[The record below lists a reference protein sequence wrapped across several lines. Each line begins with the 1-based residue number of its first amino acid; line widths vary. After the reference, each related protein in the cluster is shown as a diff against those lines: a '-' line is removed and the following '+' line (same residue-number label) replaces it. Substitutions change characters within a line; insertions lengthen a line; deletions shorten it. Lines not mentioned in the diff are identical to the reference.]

1 LSKLFVK
8 RENGRNLNPLIDTL
22 SNKIEIYSDVKN
34 LKEISEYRK
43 FGWIKGFTSNPSLIR
58 AGGSKD
64 YVEFIEEALP
74 LTNDLPFS
82 VEVISDDLNYM
93 KKQALFL
100 HSLGKNIFVKIPIT
114 NTNRLST
121 IPLILDL
128 LDEQVKVNITAVM
141 TLSQVEMI
149 YSSIPLN
156 CEVIISI
163 FAGRIADTGID
174 PVPFMKKVSGLK
186 PKGKELKLLWAS
198 PREIL
203 NIFQAIECGIDIITA
218 TPEVLKKYSLLGK
231 DLDEY
236 SLETVKMFYE
246 DATSAGYRIPE
257 IDY

>member
-1 LSKLFVK
+1 M
-8 RENGRNLNPLIDTL
+8 NPSIEDL
-22 SNKIEIYSDVKN
+22 SNQIAIYSDVKN
-34 LKEISEYRK
+34 LQEINDYRL
-43 FGWIKGFTSNPSLIR
+43 FGWIKGFTTNPSLIR
-58 AGGSKD
+58 AGGAENYID
-64 YVEFIEEALP
+64 FIRNALP
-74 LTNDLPFS
+74 LITNFPFS
-82 VEVISDDLNYM
+82 VEVIADDLNEM

-100 HSLGKNIFVKIPIT
+100 NRLGKNVFVKIPIT
-114 NTNRLST
+114 NTQRNST
-121 IPLILDL
+121 IPLIVDL
-128 LDEQVKVNITAVM
+128 LDEDVKVNITAIM
-141 TLSQVEMI
+141 TLNQVESI
-149 YSSIPLN
+149 FSSVPLDK
-156 CEVIISI
+156 ELIVSI

-186 PKGKELKLLWAS
+186 PKAKEIKLLWAS

-218 TPEVLKKYSLLGK
+218 TPEVLKKHSLLGK